1 MNKSCFNVSEI
12 MCCQRLKYKLKHF
25 YDIRLKLW
33 MSHKY
38 VKFFRIIKPLP
49 YSLVTRS

>member
-12 MCCQRLKYKLKHF
+12 MCCQRLEYKLKHF
-25 YDIRLKLW
+25 NDIRLKLW
-33 MSHKY
+33 VSHKY
-38 VKFFRIIKPLP
+38 VKFFRIIKSLP